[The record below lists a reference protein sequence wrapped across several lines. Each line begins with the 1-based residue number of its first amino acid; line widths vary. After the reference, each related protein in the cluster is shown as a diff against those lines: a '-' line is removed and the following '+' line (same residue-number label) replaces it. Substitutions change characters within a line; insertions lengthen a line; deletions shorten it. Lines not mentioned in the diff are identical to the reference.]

1 MRVLYIHNIN
11 RVAETYGKILARQG
25 HIVTVYE
32 PGLAGG
38 ASLLPIKLSL
48 MPARV
53 LSLRNIVSKL
63 NANNFDL
70 VHIHWASY
78 GAIGLVSRVPYVVEC
93 HGSDVRKRLEH
104 PFFRPVLT
112 PILRRSAA
120 VLCITP
126 DLLPVVQAA
135 RPDTIFLPA
144 PIDAE
149 QFVPIEKV
157 QNQPW
162 TILLFARL
170 DPEKGADIATQGIA
184 RFVER
189 HPGVRVQLLDWG
201 PLKTQYK
208 RLYGDR
214 FEFVPLVPQ
223 QEVQQLICSADV
235 VVGQF
240 VLGAIGLAELQAMSC
255 ARPVIASFRY
265 PSAYST
271 PPPLCQAQTVEEIDQ
286 HLEDLFQYPEEA
298 SAIGQRARAWVIN
311 NHESCMLAARL
322 ENMYRTILE
331 ERT

>member
-25 HIVTVYE
+25 HTVTLYE
-32 PGLAGG
+32 PSLAGG
-38 ASLLPIKLSL
+38 AAPLPIKLSL

-53 LSLRNIVSKL
+53 ISLRKIVSKL
-63 NANNFDL
+63 NSHNFDL

-78 GAIGLVSRVPYVVEC
+78 GALGLVSRVPYVVEC
-93 HGSDVRKRLEH
+93 HGDDVRKRLDN

-112 PILRRSAA
+112 TILQRAAA

-126 DLLPVVQAA
+126 DLLPVVQAV
-135 RPDTIFLPA
+135 RPNALFLPA
-144 PIDAE
+144 PIDTE
-149 QFVPIEKV
+149 QFAPVEKIRKH
-157 QNQPW
+157 PW

-170 DPEKGADIATQGIA
+170 DPEKGAEIATQGIA

-189 HPGVRVQLLDWG
+189 HPSVRVQLLDWG
-201 PLKTQYK
+201 LLKTQYK
-208 RLYGDR
+208 RLYRDR
-214 FEFVPLVPQ
+214 FEFVPLVPP
-223 QEVQQLICSADV
+223 QEVQRLICSADV

-240 VLGAIGLAELQAMSC
+240 ILGAIGLAELQAMSC

-265 PSAYST
+265 ASAYST

-286 HLEDLFQYPEEA
+286 RLEDLFQHPEEA
-298 SAIGQRARAWVIN
+298 AAIGQRARAWIIN

-322 ENMYRTILE
+322 ENIYRTILE
-331 ERT
+331 ERN